1 MTLSRKRVIPLN
13 KSEEFAMLVSKYL
26 ADYLPVQKNLSS
38 NTILSYRNTFML
50 LLIFMQQVKAV
61 SPEKMKFSYL
71 DSRCIQDFLLW
82 LETERNCSI
91 STRNQRLAAIHSFV
105 KYTMFVKPEML
116 YDCQQILG
124 VSYKKVPQT
133 TINYLTEDETKL
145 LLAQPDTSIL
155 KGIRDAAMLSLL
167 YDSAARVQ
175 EFIDLSVGDLRLIQP
190 ATLTLT
196 GKGRKTR
203 QVPIMKGT
211 FQLLEQYMSMNSLS
225 GKQSS
230 GHPLFVSH
238 TGNRF
243 TRPGITHVLNKYC
256 LQAFEPG
263 KFTFAMTPHII
274 RHSKGM
280 HMLHAGINIYY
291 IKEFLGHSDLSTTE
305 RYYARADTEMKRKAL
320 SKMADDIIPMS
331 SGEIPGWKK
340 DSNLLSWLKS
350 LS

>member
-1 MTLSRKRVIPLN
+1 MN
-13 KSEEFAMLVSKYL
+13 KSEEFAILVSKYL
-26 ADYLPVQKNLSS
+26 ADYLPVQKNLSN

-50 LLIFMQQVKAV
+50 LLTFMQKIKAV
-61 SPEKMKFSYL
+61 PPEKIEFGHL

-105 KYTMFVKPEML
+105 KYAMFARPEML
-116 YDCQQILG
+116 YDCQKILG

-133 TINYLTEDETKL
+133 TIHYLTEDETRL
-145 LLAQPDTSIL
+145 LLAQPNTSSF
-155 KGIRDAAMLSLL
+155 KGIKDAAMLSLL

-175 EFIDLSVGDLRLIQP
+175 EFIDLSVEDLKLIQL
-190 ATLTLT
+190 ASLTVT

-211 FQLLEQYMSMNSLS
+211 AHLLEQYMSMNSLP
-225 GKQSS
+225 GRHSS

-256 LQAFEPG
+256 LQAFGPNG
-263 KFTFAMTPHII
+263 LVFPVTPHVL

-280 HMLHAGINIYY
+280 HMLHAEVNIYY

-305 RYYARADTEMKRKAL
+305 RYYVRADTEMKRKAL
-320 SKMADDIIPMS
+320 SKIADNIVPIP
-331 SGEIPGWKK
+331 SGEMPGWKK
-340 DSNLLSWLKS
+340 DSNLLNWLKS
-350 LS
+350 LG